1 MHLSFLHVC
10 PLLCLIQFFPAFFF
24 RVSCDSSFSG
34 KLSLLLQEFLSVG
47 PLPPLVGCFW
57 MGFHDSSHQVY
68 VVIYFSL
75 LREAVSPWRAGKV
88 ASNPYNGPQHIVG
101 AQSMFVE

>member
-1 MHLSFLHVC
+1 MPLRFLRVC
-10 PLLCLIQFFPAFFF
+10 PLCLIQLFPAFFF
-24 RVSCDSSFSG
+24 RVSCDASSSG
-34 KLSLLLQEFLSVG
+34 KLSLLLQEFPSVG
-47 PLPPLVGCFW
+47 PLPPLAGCIW
-57 MGFHDSSHQVY
+57 MGFRDSSDQVY

-88 ASNPYNGPQHIVG
+88 ASNPHNGPQHTVG